1 MNEADFAGQAHN
13 DTPYVTGDSIE
24 GIINSLETASIKL
37 FKWFGDNHMKPNKN
51 ECHLFVSGS
60 ENITINVDY
69 NITGMS
75 ICENC
80 LV

>member
-1 MNEADFAGQAHN
+1 
-13 DTPYVTGDSIE
+13 
-24 GIINSLETASIKL
+24 
-37 FKWFGDNHMKPNKN
+37 MKPNKN